1 MRKSMFD
8 DMGESMPSQT
18 TVTCPNC
25 GTEID
30 ISQSLYVKLEQ
41 QAKAKL
47 QKEVAE
53 HRAKYKQAMDELK
66 AKEEAIEAQEAKFQ
80 KELEKATQ
88 ARVEAKLKTERR
100 KLEVELKAKIAAEQS
115 EQLEMMRKELAEKS
129 EQVKELNRSKAQIE
143 KLKREK
149 AEVEERAKLEA
160 EKALNEQLE
169 IEREKIQKSLT
180 ERSELKLR
188 EKEQQLEQL
197 RRQLEE
203 AKRKAEQGSQQM
215 QGEVQELAIEEW
227 LNTHFPFDTVEE
239 IKKGARGA
247 DCLQVVNTRE
257 MQNCG
262 TIYYE
267 SKRTKEFQKNWIEKF
282 KADIREKGADI
293 GVLVTEVLPKD
304 MERMGLVDGVWVCTY
319 EEFKALSSVLRE
331 QIVRLA
337 HVTQSQ
343 ENRSDKMS
351 LLYNYLTSNEFRM
364 QIEAI
369 VEGFTQ
375 MQADLDAEKRAMAR
389 IWKQREKQIAKVLD
403 NTTALYGSIRGI
415 AGNAIGH
422 IQALELPYF
431 EKETEE

>member
-1 MRKSMFD
+1 MAT
-8 DMGESMPSQT
+8 QT
-18 TVTCPNC
+18 TITCPNC

-53 HRAKYKQAMDELK
+53 HRAKYKEAMEAIK
-66 AKEEAIEAQEAKFQ
+66 AKEEAIKAQEERFA
-80 KELEKATQ
+80 KELEKATEE
-88 ARVEAKLKTERR
+88 RVEAQLKTER
-100 KLEVELKAKIAAEQS
+100 KTLEEALKKKIEQEQS
-115 EQLEMMRKELAEKS
+115 ERIEMLNKELAQKS
-129 EQVKELNRSKAQIE
+129 EQVKELNRAQAQIE
-143 KLKREK
+143 QLKRSID
-149 AEVEERAKLEA
+149 EVEEKARLDA
-160 EKALNEQLE
+160 EKRLSEQLR
-169 IEREKIQKSLT
+169 IERDKIKKSLT
-180 ERSELKLR
+180 EQSEMKLK
-188 EKEQQLEQL
+188 EKENQLEQL
-197 RRQLEE
+197 KHQLEE

-227 LNTHFPFDTVEE
+227 LTAHFPFDTIEE

-247 DCLQVVNTRE
+247 DCLQIVNTRE

-267 SKRTKEFQKNWIEKF
+267 SKRTKDFQKSWIEKF

-293 GVLVTEVLPKD
+293 GVLVTEALPKD
-304 MERMGLVDGVWVCTY
+304 LERMGMVDGVWICTY

-331 QIVRLA
+331 QVVRLA
-337 HVTQSQ
+337 HAINSQ
-343 ENRSDKMS
+343 ENRSDKMG
-351 LLYNYLTSNEFRM
+351 LLYSYLTSNEFRM

-375 MQADLDAEKRAMAR
+375 MQNDLDAEKRAMAR
-389 IWKQREKQIAKVLD
+389 IWKQREKQISKVLES
-403 NTTALYGSIRGI
+403 TTALYGSIRGI

-422 IQALELPYF
+422 VKALELPY
-431 EKETEE
+431 EEDMEE